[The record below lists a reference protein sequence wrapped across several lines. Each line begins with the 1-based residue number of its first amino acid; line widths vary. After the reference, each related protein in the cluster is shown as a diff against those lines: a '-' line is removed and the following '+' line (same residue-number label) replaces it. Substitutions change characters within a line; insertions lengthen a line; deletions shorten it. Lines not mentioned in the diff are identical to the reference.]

1 MDVGVDLARQAA
13 WRRRLREFERS
24 SETVGEFC
32 DRVGASVSTFYRW
45 QRRLARP
52 SREDQSTADAPT
64 NPTRTDS
71 TRTNP
76 TPTESTRTESSRAR
90 AASAA
95 SPAMSFLPIAITAA
109 TAQMEVLL
117 ANGTRVSVPCH
128 DREVVRIVLSS
139 LLAEGTPRAPREDD
153 RC

>member
-1 MDVGVDLARQAA
+1 MGVGVDLARQAA

>member
-1 MDVGVDLARQAA
+1 MGVGVDLARQAA

-45 QRRLARP
+45 QRRLARR

-71 TRTNP
+71 TRT
-76 TPTESTRTESSRAR
+76 ESTRTESSRAR
-90 AASAA
+90 ASSAA

-109 TAQMEVLL
+109 TAQIEVLL

>member
-1 MDVGVDLARQAA
+1 MGVGVDLARQAA

-45 QRRLARP
+45 QRRLARR

-90 AASAA
+90 ASSAA

-109 TAQMEVLL
+109 TAQIEVLL

>member
-1 MDVGVDLARQAA
+1 MGVGVDLARQAA

-71 TRTNP
+71 TRT
-76 TPTESTRTESSRAR
+76 ESTRTESSRAR
-90 AASAA
+90 ASSAA

-109 TAQMEVLL
+109 TAQIEVLL

>member
-1 MDVGVDLARQAA
+1 MGVGVDLARQAA

-45 QRRLARP
+45 QRKLARR

-71 TRTNP
+71 
-76 TPTESTRTESSRAR
+76 SRAP
-90 AASAA
+90 ASSAA

-109 TAQMEVLL
+109 ATQLEVLL

-128 DREVVRIVLSS
+128 DHEVIRVVLSS

>member
-1 MDVGVDLARQAA
+1 LEAVMGVGVDLGRQAA

-45 QRRLARP
+45 QRKLTRR
-52 SREDQSTADAPT
+52 SREYPSTADAPT
-64 NPTRTDS
+64 NPTRTGS
-71 TRTNP
+71 P
-76 TPTESTRTESSRAR
+76 RAR
-90 AASAA
+90 ASSAA

-109 TAQMEVLL
+109 ATQLEVLF

-128 DREVVRIVLSS
+128 DREVIRVVLSS
-139 LLAEGTPRAPREDD
+139 LLAEGTTSAPREDEP
-153 RC
+153 C